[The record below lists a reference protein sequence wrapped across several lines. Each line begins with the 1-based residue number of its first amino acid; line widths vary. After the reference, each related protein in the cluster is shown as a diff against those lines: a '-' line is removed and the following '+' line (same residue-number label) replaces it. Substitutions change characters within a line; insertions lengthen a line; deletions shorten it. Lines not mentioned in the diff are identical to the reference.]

1 MSLWISQGSVDRTHL
16 LTGCR
21 VGDKGK
27 LAGQRASDG
36 AGILLEVLQARSTG
50 QRSQQH
56 LHHVGAC
63 SKWGLSGS
71 NTTCRHLTGSRGG
84 PRAHRT
90 FEKCFSRFL
99 LTLGCTLE
107 KVWKASKKHR
117 NA

>member
-27 LAGQRASDG
+27 LAGRRASDG

-50 QRSQQH
+50 QRPQRPQQH

-63 SKWGLSGS
+63 SKWGRSGS
-71 NTTCRHLTGSRGG
+71 HTTCRHLTGSPGG

-90 FEKCFSRFL
+90 LEKRFSRFL

-107 KVWKASKKHR
+107 KVWKAF
-117 NA
+117 